1 MKIQKLTKRI
11 MVCVFALSLI
21 IMGGMIYISNG
32 PYTVNQVMADRVTLA
47 NSVSQLETLSDL
59 VVLVTPKAQEN
70 VLIKDPVDNNVIT
83 GYTKTTATVLNVI
96 KGNVTEGQEILIT
109 EECYTTN
116 LNSVLWTQQGYL
128 PMEDGDSYL
137 LYLKAYSDTSSY
149 KGMYFPIDL
158 EYGKYV
164 IPKTAPISTMT
175 STYTAA
181 QLQIGA
187 ETDVKKYGEWYQQV
201 VNSYFSTAERE

>member
-1 MKIQKLTKRI
+1 MKIRKLTKRI
-11 MVCVFALSLI
+11 MVYFLALSLVVV
-21 IMGGMIYISNG
+21 GGVIYISNG
-32 PYTVNQVMADRVTLA
+32 PYTVNQVMTDRITLA
-47 NSVSQLETLSDL
+47 NSVSQLEELSDL

-83 GYTKTTATVLNVI
+83 GYTKTTATVLDVI
-96 KGNVTEGQEILIT
+96 KGNVTEGQEVLIT
-109 EECYTTN
+109 EECYTTT

-137 LYLKAYSDTSSY
+137 LYLKAYTDDSSY

-164 IPKTAPISTMT
+164 IPQTAPISEMAT
-175 STYTAA
+175 TYTTE

-187 ETDVKKYGEWYQQV
+187 ETNATKYGDWYQQV
-201 VNSYFSTAERE
+201 VSSYFSNAERE

>member
-1 MKIQKLTKRI
+1 MKIRKLTKRI
-11 MVCVFALSLI
+11 MVCVLALSLVVV
-21 IMGGMIYISNG
+21 GGVVYISNG
-32 PYTVNQVMADRVTLA
+32 PYTVNQVMADRITLV
-47 NSVSQLETLSDL
+47 NSVSQLEELSDL

-83 GYTKTTATVLNVI
+83 GYTKTTATVLDVI
-96 KGNVTEGQEILIT
+96 KGNVTEGQEVLIT

-137 LYLKAYSDTSSY
+137 LYLKAYTDDSSY

-164 IPKTAPISTMT
+164 IPQTAPISTMAT
-175 STYTAA
+175 TYTAE

-187 ETDVKKYGEWYQQV
+187 ETDAAKYGEWYQQV
-201 VNSYFSTAERE
+201 VSSYFSNTERD

>member
-1 MKIQKLTKRI
+1 MKIKKPTKRI
-11 MVCVFALSLI
+11 IVCVLALSLVVV
-21 IMGGMIYISNG
+21 GGVIYISNG
-32 PYTVNQVMADRVTLA
+32 PYTVNQVMADRVTLS
-47 NSVSQLETLSDL
+47 NSVSQLEDLSDL
-59 VVLVTPKAQEN
+59 IVLVTPKAQEN

-83 GYTKTTATVLNVI
+83 GYTKTTATVLDVI
-96 KGNVTEGQEILIT
+96 KGNVTEGQDILIT

-149 KGMYFPIDL
+149 KGMYFPVDL

-164 IPKTAPISTMT
+164 IPQTAPISAMAT
-175 STYTAA
+175 TYTTE

-187 ETDVKKYGEWYQQV
+187 ETDAAKYGEWYQQV
-201 VNSYFSTAERE
+201 INSYFSNTERE